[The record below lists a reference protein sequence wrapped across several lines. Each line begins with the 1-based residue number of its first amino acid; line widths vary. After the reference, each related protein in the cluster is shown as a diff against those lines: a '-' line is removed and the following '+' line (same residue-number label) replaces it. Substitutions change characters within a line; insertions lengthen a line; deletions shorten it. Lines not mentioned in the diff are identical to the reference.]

1 MSIPITAIARMLAV
15 LSCVVACAQM
25 VNEWIESSSIPVS
38 ASDVIRSQDDL
49 DAFRAKHE
57 KGGHHPFVEGD
68 PIEIPTGVYLQS
80 VSFLNAT
87 DVNATGYIWQHYPVN
102 FQYNKGI
109 VFPEQVSSDDGVLM
123 KVFEDKSE
131 IDGKPRDLVGWYFD
145 IVVRQSFDYRRYP
158 FDPAT
163 IWLRLWPAEFGD
175 DQHVFL
181 TPDFR
186 SYTSMGPGET
196 FGLDSDLVP
205 GGWEVSENF
214 FNYRSV
220 GYDASF
226 GFKDAKATGPRTRYF
241 ELFYNLHVK
250 RKFINAMIINL
261 IPLAV
266 VALLLFGAVMITSTD
281 KARAE
286 RFGFD
291 ASGVLGTCSALFFV
305 VILSHIQVR
314 SEFKGSGLVYIE
326 YFYLILYAYLILV
339 ALNAWV
345 LSNTP
350 EYSGSLLVW
359 RDNFIVKLLYWPVLL
374 WAMLIVTWIL
384 L

>member
-1 MSIPITAIARMLAV
+1 MLAV

-38 ASDVIRSQDDL
+38 ASNVIRSKDDL

-123 KVFEDKSE
+123 KAFEDKSD
-131 IDGKPRDLVGWYFD
+131 IDGKPHDLVGWYFD
-145 IVVRQSFDYRRYP
+145 IVVRQRFDYRRYP

-186 SYTSMGPGET
+186 S
-196 FGLDSDLVP
+196 
-205 GGWEVSENF
+205 
-214 FNYRSV
+214 
-220 GYDASF
+220 
-226 GFKDAKATGPRTRYF
+226 
-241 ELFYNLHVK
+241 
-250 RKFINAMIINL
+250 
-261 IPLAV
+261 
-266 VALLLFGAVMITSTD
+266 
-281 KARAE
+281 
-286 RFGFD
+286 
-291 ASGVLGTCSALFFV
+291 
-305 VILSHIQVR
+305 
-314 SEFKGSGLVYIE
+314 
-326 YFYLILYAYLILV
+326 
-339 ALNAWV
+339 
-345 LSNTP
+345 
-350 EYSGSLLVW
+350 
-359 RDNFIVKLLYWPVLL
+359 
-374 WAMLIVTWIL
+374 
-384 L
+384 